1 MIISLFSVLD
11 FLNIYAIYYNKSGV
25 MIDTALSSKV
35 ELFFSSKNNQW
46 KEKWEKEYVSSQ
58 VICILKGN
66 M

>member
-1 MIISLFSVLD
+1 
-11 FLNIYAIYYNKSGV
+11 

-35 ELFFSSKNNQW
+35 ELFFSSKNNRW